1 LANRTLS
8 QRTKNIED
16 LWAKAGKCLDNKD
29 YKEALR
35 FFKECESLLPKNEN
49 PLNAIASIYYLTNDY
64 SNAANYFTQSL
75 VINPSQPTIHYNLGN
90 CNKSLLKLNLAIK
103 NYSYAIDLDPNFID
117 AFFNRALLQQ
127 ELLNMESA
135 LSDIEKA
142 IKLCGNKEYLAELY
156 FSKGNM
162 LLDVTKPKDALK
174 LFDKAIQI
182 KPAPQYRLSKGSAL
196 SEIGLAKNALVLF
209 YKALIND
216 YPDYSPALSNIG
228 YVYLDNHNDQDAE
241 EYFTKSLEMDPSNN
255 TVRNN
260 LGVLQ
265 LNRGNFKE
273 GWKNFESRWLV
284 DPRKSRFISTNKPL
298 WSIGCS
304 MENKVLIWG
313 EEGIGDEIIYAS
325 MVSNENFN
333 PKKTTI
339 CCTEKIKQLLKRSF
353 PEFNVITF
361 SEVKDDNFFDVHIR
375 IGSLGQYLRS
385 DIKEFK
391 KQKERFLVTD
401 VLRTK
406 NFRQH
411 IKSDKKYLCGL
422 SWMSRAHKDKNCS
435 LEELLPILKLDN
447 VLFVNLQYGD
457 TINEI
462 ENIKNKY
469 NIDIVDV
476 GIDLFNDIDGLA
488 SLIDSC
494 DFIATTSNITP
505 HIAGGLGKKT
515 YLLTAI
521 SSRKF
526 HYWFSNSQKSLWYP
540 SVKIYQQAS
549 KGQWAKPIKLV
560 LDEIKKDFNVH

>member
-1 LANRTLS
+1 LAKSILS
-8 QRTKNIED
+8 DKEIDIKILWVEASKLLNNKNYSDAIKLFERCHD
-16 LWAKAGKCLDNKD
+16 LAP
-29 YKEALR
+29 
-35 FFKECESLLPKNEN
+35 SNEN
-49 PLNAIASIYYLTNDY
+49 PLNAIATIYVETNDLA
-64 SNAANYFTQSL
+64 SAREYFIKSL
-75 VINPSQPTIHYNLGN
+75 CILNNQPTIHFILGN
-90 CNKSLLKLNLAIK
+90 CNKALSEPRLALQNYTNALK
-103 NYSYAIDLDPNFID
+103 LDPNYID
-117 AFFNRALLQQ
+117 AYFHRSIILQDFFDIKAALF
-127 ELLNMESA
+127 
-135 LSDIEKA
+135 DIDQA
-142 IKLCGNKEYLAELY
+142 IKLCKNKQYLAELL
-156 FSKGNM
+156 FAKGGM
-162 LLDVTKPKDALK
+162 LLDINERKNALE
-174 LFDKAIQI
+174 LFDKAIKI
-182 KPAPQYRLSKGSAL
+182 NPDRRYRLSKGTAL
-196 SEIGLAKNALVLF
+196 SGLGKNKNEMVTY
-209 YKALIND
+209 YKNLIKD
-216 YPDYSPALSNIG
+216 FPKFPQAISNLG
-228 YVYLDNHNDQDAE
+228 YIYLDNFDDTKAE
-241 EYFTKSLEMDPSNN
+241 EKFTESLSIDSNN
-255 TVRNN
+255 PTVQNN
-260 LGVLQ
+260 LAMLQ